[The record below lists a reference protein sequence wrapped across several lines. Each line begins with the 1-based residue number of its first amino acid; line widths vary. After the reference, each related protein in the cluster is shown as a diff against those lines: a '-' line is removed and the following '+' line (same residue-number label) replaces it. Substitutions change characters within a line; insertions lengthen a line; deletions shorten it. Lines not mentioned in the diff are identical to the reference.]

1 MPHHDYTVGK
11 IIRQIIL
18 AFVHGFFFIHLSSD
32 NEMCTIFIVKKIFLW
47 FINYSLHTHS
57 GVSTPSLLLF
67 LHILL
72 WKTLPH
78 SHMFTAAFG

>member
-32 NEMCTIFIVKKIFLW
+32 NEMCTIFIVKKIFL
-47 FINYSLHTHS
+47 
-57 GVSTPSLLLF
+57 
-67 LHILL
+67 
-72 WKTLPH
+72 
-78 SHMFTAAFG
+78 